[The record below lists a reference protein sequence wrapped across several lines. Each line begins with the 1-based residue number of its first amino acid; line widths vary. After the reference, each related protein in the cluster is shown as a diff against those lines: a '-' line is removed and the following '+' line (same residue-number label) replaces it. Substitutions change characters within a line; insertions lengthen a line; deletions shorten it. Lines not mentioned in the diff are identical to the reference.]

1 MCPLHAP
8 VDLLYELD
16 DEKQNASIDPQEN
29 TMYANDEYDSYQQEV
44 MHEILDECNEYADN
58 CQRSED
64 EGWFYPDEDAE

>member
-1 MCPLHAP
+1 M
-8 VDLLYELD
+8 
-16 DEKQNASIDPQEN
+16 SIDPQEN